1 MTLTK
6 AQSLLLSNDQLLAH
20 IIENAP
26 KPVQSLEV
34 LPFFP
39 VDGDS
44 LRINRAATSG
54 DFGIAPLWDKATGA
68 FATTE
73 GKTIPTSVSFELK
86 QLVQDVI
93 VMDFAANTESNVNS
107 QVGVQ
112 LETAIRR
119 FLYEFCAKLYAGVSA
134 GPDFEQ
140 FNGIVALLP
149 AAQKILPKDV
159 GGFLL
164 VLDDLARLV
173 GQIKANSGRPHVLV
187 THTLGY
193 KNILKAHYD
202 KGLRPHYALMNVP
215 DCNGGMKQRLTPT
228 YDGIPILIDDNI
240 STTDTIG
247 GQGNGI
253 GIYALVL
260 GRGGLYGITPA
271 VWGSKIVRVKEVLG
285 AATAN
290 TTYRIFMN
298 VSLVLE
304 SEVAAAQMLIRTN
317 SSVTP

>member
-1 MTLTK
+1 MPLTK
-6 AQSLLLSNDQLLAH
+6 LQSLLLSNDSLLAH

-26 KPVQSLEV
+26 KPVQLLEV

-54 DFGIAPLWDKATGA
+54 DFGLAPLWDTLSVATN
-68 FATTE
+68 E
-73 GKTIPTSVSFELK
+73 GKTIPTSVSFEIK

-93 VMDFAANTESNVNS
+93 VADLAANAESNVNS

-112 LETAIRR
+112 LEAAIRR
-119 FLYEFCAKLYAGVSA
+119 FLYEFCTKLYLGNQTAN
-134 GPDFEQ
+134 PEQ
-140 FNGIVALLP
+140 FNGLDALLP
-149 AAQKILPKDV
+149 AAQKILPND
-159 GGFLL
+159 GSGFLL
-164 VLDDLARLV
+164 AMDDLSRLEGWV
-173 GQIKANSGRPHVLV
+173 KANSGRPHVFV

-193 KNILKAHYD
+193 KNILKVFFD
-202 KGLRPHYALMNVP
+202 KGLRPHYATMNVP
-215 DCNGGMKQRLTPT
+215 DCNGGMKQRLTLT
-228 YDGIPILIDDNI
+228 FDGIPILIDDNVP
-240 STTDTIG
+240 TTTTIG

-285 AATAN
+285 SANAN

-298 VSLVLE
+298 VGLVLE
-304 SEVAAAQMLIRTN
+304 AEVAAARLLIRTQA
-317 SSVTP
+317 SVNP